1 MERLLSAAGINGFD
15 PNSEVGQLI
24 EDCRTLLNK
33 AARADI
39 PDVVVEQGIEEYIE
53 AVTIRRA
60 LYKKLVELEA
70 PREDDSD
77 EARAHNAAYAAAYRA
92 YSGMSHN
99 TNGALKK
106 LGITTYL
113 KVTPKPSDDGDIK
126 TQLARMA
133 DRRPARAPIAAEFT
147 EVEHAEKTEGTEAE
161 GAASTSPQGVQP
173 PTIPP
178 LPVGPDEPVDGA

>member
-77 EARAHNAAYAAAYRA
+77 AQRGLRRRASRLLEHEPQHER
-92 YSGMSHN
+92 G
-99 TNGALKK
+99 TQ
-106 LGITTYL
+106 
-113 KVTPKPSDDGDIK
+113 KVGHHHLPESDA
-126 TQLARMA
+126 Q
-133 DRRPARAPIAAEFT
+133 AE
-147 EVEHAEKTEGTEAE
+147 
-161 GAASTSPQGVQP
+161 
-173 PTIPP
+173 
-178 LPVGPDEPVDGA
+178 